1 MLQRKPYE
9 KLHMAAKWQTATV
22 RFALGLFDTN
32 AWEDRIMNI
41 LATSNR
47 WHKTWAKASARVAS
61 GLLASCLGV
70 SALSAQ
76 VSQPQKS
83 NADLQPFVG
92 TWQAK
97 FKGTIFQT
105 IKLAVREDKVTGTIS
120 HANVDVDPK
129 SGDLTGVDLLDGSD
143 AVVEAK
149 LTSGILRITEED
161 GMQFDMKVLG
171 PDLAEIRLV
180 VPAEAASKVS
190 TPKPWKLERAKVAK

>member
-1 MLQRKPYE
+1 
-9 KLHMAAKWQTATV
+9 
-22 RFALGLFDTN
+22 
-32 AWEDRIMNI
+32 MNL
-41 LATSNR
+41 LATANR
-47 WHKTWAKASARVAS
+47 CRKTWAKASALVAS
-61 GLLASCLGV
+61 GLLIATCLGV
-70 SALSAQ
+70 SAFSVQ
-76 VSQPQKS
+76 VSQSHKS

-105 IKLAVREDKVTGTIS
+105 VKLAVKEDKATGTIS

-149 LTSGILRITEED
+149 LTSGMLRITEED
-161 GMQFDMKVLG
+161 GLQFDMKVLG
-171 PDLAEIRLV
+171 PDLAEIQLV
-180 VPAEAASKVS
+180 VPPEAASKVT

>member
-1 MLQRKPYE
+1 
-9 KLHMAAKWQTATV
+9 
-22 RFALGLFDTN
+22 
-32 AWEDRIMNI
+32 MNVP
-41 LATSNR
+41 ATSNR
-47 WHKTWAKASARVAS
+47 WRKTWAKASALVAS
-61 GLLASCLGV
+61 WPLIVTCLGV
-70 SALSAQ
+70 SAFSVQ
-76 VSQPQKS
+76 VSQPHES

-105 IKLAVREDKVTGTIS
+105 VKLAVKENEVTGSIS

-129 SGDLTGVDLLDGSD
+129 SGEITGVDLLDGSD
-143 AVVEAK
+143 AVVGAK
-149 LTSGILRITEED
+149 LTSGMLRITEKD

-171 PDLAEIRLV
+171 PDLAEIQLV

>member
-1 MLQRKPYE
+1 
-9 KLHMAAKWQTATV
+9 MAANQRPAAAS
-22 RFALGLFDTN
+22 FALGLFDTN
-32 AWEDRIMNI
+32 TWEDRIMNV

-47 WHKTWAKASARVAS
+47 WRKTWAKASALVAS
-61 GLLASCLGV
+61 GLLIATCLGV
-70 SALSAQ
+70 SAFSVQ
-76 VSQPQKS
+76 VSQPHKS

-105 IKLAVREDKVTGTIS
+105 VKLAVKEDRVTGTIS
-120 HANVDVDPK
+120 RANVDVDPK

-143 AVVEAK
+143 AVVGAK
-149 LTSGILRITEED
+149 LTSGLLRITEED

-171 PDLAEIRLV
+171 PDLAEIQLV

-190 TPKPWKLERAKVAK
+190 TPKPWKLERAKAAK

>member
-1 MLQRKPYE
+1 VPLGVLRY
-9 KLHMAAKWQTATV
+9 
-22 RFALGLFDTN
+22 ALGRFDTN
-32 AWEDRIMNI
+32 TLEDRVMN
-41 LATSNR
+41 LLTSTNHFR
-47 WHKTWAKASARVAS
+47 KTWVRAYALGAFGVLIAT
-61 GLLASCLGV
+61 CLGV
-70 SALSAQ
+70 SAFSVQ
-76 VSQPQKS
+76 VSQSHES

-105 IKLAVREDKVTGTIS
+105 VKLAVKENKVTGTIS

-129 SGDLTGVDLLDGSD
+129 SGELTGVDLLDGSD
-143 AVVEAK
+143 AVVGAK
-149 LTSGILRITEED
+149 LTSGMLRITEED

-171 PDLAEIRLV
+171 PDLAEIQLV